1 MFAYTSF
8 CIVLIQV
15 RIYTVEKK
23 QKQLW
28 RSPIALLYTHVT
40 QKFIYTL
47 LHIVLNN
54 ALTIY
59 IHISKYLYKI
69 GW

>member
-15 RIYTVEKK
+15 RVYTVEKQ

-28 RSPIALLYTHVT
+28 RGPIALLYTHVT
-40 QKFIYTL
+40 YKFIHTL
-47 LHIVLNN
+47 LYVVFNN
-54 ALTIY
+54 ALTIN
-59 IHISKYLYKI
+59 IHISKYLYKVS
-69 GW
+69 W